1 MRIYTADFLV
11 GAESPEQY
19 PHARL
24 PEVAFAG
31 RSNVGKSSMMNCLL
45 GRKSLVKVSKTPGRT
60 RKLNFFLIN
69 GRFIFVDLPGYGYAA
84 ASRQERNKW
93 MSMVSRYLENRREL
107 AGVVVVVDARHA
119 PMDSDTAFL
128 EYLSSF
134 GIPHIVVCTKIDK
147 LPRSRI
153 LAQSMIWKNR
163 LAQEKAPI
171 MFSAQSGAGKS
182 ELWKALAKMM
192 QGGEFVNDRA
202 GAKYTGNGLQKTQA

>member
-1 MRIYTADFLV
+1 MRIHTADFLV

-19 PHARL
+19 PRSRL

-69 GRFIFVDLPGYGYAA
+69 GQFIFVDLPGYGYAV

-93 MSMVSRYLENRREL
+93 ASMVSKYIDSRREL

-119 PMDSDTAFL
+119 PMESDVVFL
-128 EYLSSF
+128 EYLRSL
-134 GIPHIVVCTKIDK
+134 GMAHIVVCTKIDR

-153 LAQSMIWKNR
+153 LAQSVIWKNR
-163 LAQEKAPI
+163 LAPEKGPI
-171 MFSAQSGAGKS
+171 MFSAHTGEGKS
-182 ELWKALAKMM
+182 ELWKALTKMM
-192 QGGEFVNDRA
+192 AGTEFVNDRA
-202 GAKYTGNGLQKTQA
+202 RVDNTGNAVTKT